1 MKKVHV
7 FSRFALLAALAATLS
22 LWFSSE
28 GNSLEVSYIVG
39 DVKLQR
45 SAKVMPL
52 AMDTK
57 LAAGDIISTGKKSLC
72 TLKYSDGSVVE
83 IRSES
88 KIAVGNESVKGSDY
102 VSLISGAVHG
112 KFVKMQKGGSGG
124 KVYTPTAVCAI
135 RGTEFSIAASGA
147 GDSKIQLEEGKLEIR
162 NPFGKVNIAEGENS
176 EVGIAEKP
184 SADRSEEDLASWSAR
199 KKSSFESA
207 PDEAADKYDSYVSR
221 LDGNSKSSS
230 KQINDLDKNL
240 TRNSMKG
247 KRALEKSNEDLDKI
261 DESLQ
266 DDMFLGQNA
275 RLALDGIIEGIGQE
289 KSALRS
295 KFLQVKE
302 ECNKVAEQQ
311 RRNYEAL
318 QAVKEAYR
326 KAYESIVKT
335 HHDTIRNI
343 KGK

>member
-1 MKKVHV
+1 MKNVHA
-7 FSRFALLAALAATLS
+7 FFRFALSGALAIAFN
-22 LWFSSE
+22 LWITAA

-39 DVKLQR
+39 DVKLHR
-45 SAKVMPL
+45 SVKIVPL

-72 TLKYSDGSVVE
+72 TLKYADGSIVE

-112 KFVKMQKGGSGG
+112 KFVKMQKGGSGN

-135 RGTEFSIAASGA
+135 RGTEFSIASSGA
-147 GDSKIQLEEGKLEIR
+147 GDSKIQLEEGKLEVR
-162 NPFGKVNIAEGENS
+162 NPFGKVNIAGGENS
-176 EVGIAEKP
+176 EIGIAEKP
-184 SADRSEEDLASWSAR
+184 VADRSEEDLAAWSER

-207 PDEAADKYDSYVSR
+207 PDEAAEKYDTYVNK

-230 KQINDLDKNL
+230 KQIHELDKNL
-240 TRNSMKG
+240 ARNSMKG
-247 KRALEKSNEDLDKI
+247 KSALEKSNRELDKL
-261 DESLQ
+261 DENLQ
-266 DDMFLGQNA
+266 DDMFLSQNA
-275 RLALDGIIEGIGQE
+275 RLALDGIVEGIGEE
-289 KSALRS
+289 KASLKS

-326 KAYESIVKT
+326 KAYDAIVKT
-335 HHDTIRNI
+335 HRDTIKSI
-343 KGK
+343 KGQ